1 MKHQIDAILN
11 YNVARLF
18 GAVWE
23 ASHLSERLQAL
34 AALIQKPFR
43 RMRPPQIV
51 ALVFLAL
58 VLTGSAILC
67 LPVCCKVR

>member
-1 MKHQIDAILN
+1 M
-11 YNVARLF
+11 
-18 GAVWE
+18 WE

-34 AALIQKPFR
+34 AAAIEKPFR

-58 VLTGSAILC
+58 VLTGGCNFVSAGMLQNPRADE
-67 LPVCCKVR
+67 LFNGAFYRDVGQPA